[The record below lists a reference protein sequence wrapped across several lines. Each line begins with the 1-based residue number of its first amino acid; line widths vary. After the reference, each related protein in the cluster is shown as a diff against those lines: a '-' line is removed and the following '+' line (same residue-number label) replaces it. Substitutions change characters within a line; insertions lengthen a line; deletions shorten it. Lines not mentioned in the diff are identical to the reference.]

1 MMRHRCMI
9 PFRCVV
15 FISGVGEVFRTS
27 ILPAMAAHLYLFP
40 LPIRRLIQLR
50 WGVLQEPHV
59 YIKPDDSHLSPRSKR
74 VTVEIVAGQ
83 AVNQTIS
90 FQNKK

>member
-1 MMRHRCMI
+1 MI

-50 WGVLQEPHV
+50 WGVLQEPV
-59 YIKPDDSHLSPRSKR
+59 R
-74 VTVEIVAGQ
+74 
-83 AVNQTIS
+83 
-90 FQNKK
+90 